1 MRVIGP
7 TGILVL
13 LFLTAG
19 SLLGQVM
26 ITTTSLPNGTVGQS
40 YLTPQQTTV
49 QLVATGGCGCPYQWS
64 FFNFSSDNGD
74 GLSFNS
80 DGTITGI
87 PSAPATL
94 TFQVQVFDVEDEETS
109 SVVGLSITISGGTVT
124 ISTKSLPNGTVGK
137 PYLVQ
142 LVAKGGSGG
151 PYQWSFSNFS
161 SNNKDG
167 LAFNSDGTITG
178 TPATA
183 VTLSFQV
190 QASDPQ
196 TEQNSN
202 QLGLSITVSASAT
215 PPPPPPPCSPTIG
228 PTSPLPSG
236 DVNLFYPPVTFTL
249 SHCPGP
255 FTYSVAAVGSSN
267 ANALPPGMSLSNSGV
282 LGGTPTE
289 AGAFNFVLTA
299 TGPNQSQ
306 AQMQYA
312 ITIHPL
318 PVVTTASPL
327 PSGTLGALY
336 SQQIAASGG
345 VPPYTFSMDANPP
358 GISISRSGLL
368 SGTPLLTGTFPFNI
382 GVTDSLGGQTSSPF
396 QVSFDASFVVGTAD
410 VQVSPFSLTFDADFQ
425 GNPPASQT
433 LGVTPATGE
442 KLPVKFSVLVD
453 NGQSNT
459 AAPSWISVSPTST
472 SAPAGLVVSVNQGNL
487 AAGAYPARIR
497 VLDDNNLPT
506 DVSVTLN
513 VKSTTQQLTV
523 WPSMLRFGGREA
535 APGILV
541 ADMLVSNT
549 GAGTLAFNASVTGGS
564 SWISSIAPSSGQT
577 TLGAPVLLQ
586 VQVNSEGLGVGS
598 YNDTI
603 HVASPAGGVDIPIS
617 LFVAAS
623 GPVLSVSPTGVFFHA
638 RQNGG
643 TSAIGNIEILNIGDP
658 NSTVNWT
665 ASLISGSNWLNLVS
679 SSSTATA
686 STPGVLTVA
695 PVQNASQL
703 ALGPYYALIQIA
715 DSNSLNSPQFAIA
728 VLNVEP
734 DSVAPTPDATPG
746 GLFFTI
752 PRNGSAPPSQQVV
765 MNTSSATPV
774 SFVVATTTTD
784 QGTWLSATPSSGT
797 ATGQS
802 SGNVSVS
809 VDPTGLAAGIYTGN
823 VSISIGQAL
832 ESVNVTFVVQPT
844 SSTSAIAQL
853 RPEVSGCTAS
863 KLAITESGLVNNF
876 AVPAGWPATLIV
888 QLNDDCGSPVT
899 SGSVTASFSNGDAPL
914 VLAGDS
920 LGNYSATWQPGD
932 VTSEMVVTLNA
943 AAGSLQSATAKLYGG
958 IDVNQTPPPTL
969 APGGILNNFNPVV
982 GGSLSPGIIAQV
994 FGTGLAASSSA
1005 TGILPLPTTFN
1016 NTFAQVGQFQ
1026 APLYFLS
1033 SGQLNVQLP
1042 SEITTSQQVP
1052 IVLSVHNALTLPF
1065 TLDLVPTAPGVM
1077 SMFDGPTQPSVQ
1089 NGAHI
1094 IAQHLNGTAVNS
1106 NSPGKPGEYL
1116 VMYLVGLG
1124 VTDPS
1129 VPSGMPASANPL
1141 SKVTVQP
1148 TVTVDSLPSNVAFA
1162 GLTPGF
1168 VGLYQIDFQV
1178 PTGVT
1183 TGEVVVTVSQGGI
1196 AANPTLLA
1204 VSQ

>member
-1 MRVIGP
+1 MRAIGP
-7 TGILVL
+7 TGNLAL
-13 LFLTAG
+13 LFLAGG
-19 SLLGQVM
+19 SLFGAVT

-40 YLTPQQTTV
+40 YLTGQQTTV

-64 FFNFSSDNGD
+64 FFNLNPDNGD

-80 DGTITGI
+80 DGTITGT
-87 PSAPATL
+87 PTAPVTV
-94 TFQVQVFDVEDEETS
+94 TFQAEVFDVEDEEFS
-109 SVVGLSITISGGTVT
+109 SIVGLSITISGGTVT

-142 LVAKGGSGG
+142 LMAKGGSGG

-161 SNNKDG
+161 SNNTDG
-167 LAFNSDGTITG
+167 LTFNQDGTITG
-178 TPATA
+178 TPSTA
-183 VTLSFQV
+183 ATLSFQV
-190 QASDPQ
+190 QAFDPE
-196 TEQNSN
+196 TELSSN
-202 QLGLSITVSASAT
+202 PVGLSITISASAT
-215 PPPPPPPCSPTIG
+215 PPPPPPLCSPTIG
-228 PTSPLPSG
+228 PPSPLPSG

-255 FTYSVAAVGSSN
+255 FTYSVAAVGSPS
-267 ANALPPGMSLSNSGV
+267 APPLPPGMSLNSGV
-282 LGGTPTE
+282 LGGTPNE
-289 AGAFNFVLTA
+289 AGTFNFVLTA

-306 AQMQYA
+306 GQMQYA
-312 ITIHPL
+312 ITINPL
-318 PVVTTASPL
+318 PAVTTASPL

-336 SQQIAASGG
+336 SRQIAATGG
-345 VPPYTFSMDANPP
+345 VPPYTFSMDANPS
-358 GISISRSGLL
+358 GISINRSGLL
-368 SGTPLLTGTFPFNI
+368 SGTPTASGTFPFNI

-396 QVSFDASFVVGTAD
+396 QVSFNASLVNVGAN
-410 VQVSPFSLTFDADFQ
+410 VQVSSLGLTFDADFQ
-425 GNPPASQT
+425 GNPPASQA
-433 LGVTPATGE
+433 LAVTPATGE
-442 KLPVKFSVLVD
+442 KLPVKFSVLID

-459 AAPSWISVSPTST
+459 AAPAWISVSPTNA

-506 DVSVTLN
+506 DVTVTLN
-513 VKSTTQQLTV
+513 VQSTAQQLTV
-523 WPSMLRFGGREA
+523 WPSLLRFGAREA

-541 ADMLVSNT
+541 EDMLVSNT
-549 GAGTLAFNASVTGGS
+549 GAGTLPFNASVTGGS
-564 SWISSIAPSSGQT
+564 SWISSITPNSGQT

-598 YNDTI
+598 YHDTI
-603 HVASPAGGVDIPIS
+603 HVASLDGNVDIPIS
-617 LFVAAS
+617 LFVSAS
-623 GPVLSVSPTGVFFHA
+623 GPVLSVGQTGVFFHA
-638 RQNGG
+638 RQNGD
-643 TSAIGNIEILNIGDP
+643 TSAVRSVEILNIGDP
-658 NSTVNWT
+658 DSTVHWT

-679 SSSTATA
+679 SSGTATA
-686 STPGVLTVA
+686 STPGILSVA

-703 ALGPYYALIQIA
+703 ALGPYYALMQIA

-746 GLFFTI
+746 GLFFTT
-752 PRNGSAPPSQQVV
+752 PRNGSAPAAQPVV
-765 MNTSSATPV
+765 INTSSATPV
-774 SFVVATTTTD
+774 PFVVATTTSD
-784 QGTWLSATPSSGT
+784 QGGWLSATPSSGN
-797 ATGQS
+797 ASGQA
-802 SGNVSVS
+802 SGHISVS

-823 VSISIGQAL
+823 VSFSLGQAL
-832 ESVNVTFVVQPT
+832 ESVSVTFVVQPT
-844 SSTSAIAQL
+844 SSTNAIARL
-853 RPEVSGCTAS
+853 RPEASGCTAS

-876 AVPAGWPATLIV
+876 AVPAGWPASLIV

-899 SGSVTASFSNGDAPL
+899 DGSVTASFSNGDAPL

-920 LGNYSATWQPGD
+920 LGNYAATWQPGA
-932 VTSEMVVTLNA
+932 VTSEMLVTLNA
-943 AAGSLQSATAKLYGG
+943 AAGSLQPATAKLYGD
-958 IDVNQTPPPTL
+958 IEVNQTPPPTL

-982 GGSLSPGIIAQV
+982 GGALSPGIIAQV
-994 FGTGLAASSSA
+994 FGTGLAPSSSD
-1005 TGILPLPTTFN
+1005 TGILPLPTSFN
-1016 NTFAQVGQFQ
+1016 ETFAQVGQFQ

-1042 SEITTSQQVP
+1042 NEIATSQQVP
-1052 IVLSVHNALTLPF
+1052 IVLSVNNALTLPF
-1065 TLDLVPTAPGVM
+1065 TLDLVPNAPGVM
-1077 SMFDGPTQPSVQ
+1077 SMFDGPTRPSVQ
-1089 NGAHI
+1089 DGAHI

-1106 NSPGKPGEYL
+1106 DNPGKPGEYL

-1124 VTDPS
+1124 ITDPS
-1129 VPSGMPASANPL
+1129 VPSGIPAAANPL

-1183 TGEVVVTVSQGGI
+1183 TGEVVVNVSQGGI

>member
-1 MRVIGP
+1 M
-7 TGILVL
+7 
-13 LFLTAG
+13 
-19 SLLGQVM
+19 S
-26 ITTTSLPNGTVGQS
+26 
-40 YLTPQQTTV
+40 
-49 QLVATGGCGCPYQWS
+49 
-64 FFNFSSDNGD
+64 
-74 GLSFNS
+74 
-80 DGTITGI
+80 
-87 PSAPATL
+87 
-94 TFQVQVFDVEDEETS
+94 DVEDEETS
-109 SVVGLSITISGGTVT
+109 SIVGLSITISGGTVT

-142 LVAKGGSGG
+142 LIAKGGSGG
-151 PYQWSFSNFS
+151 PYQWSFSAFS
-161 SNNKDG
+161 SNNTDG
-167 LAFNSDGTITG
+167 LAFDSDGTITG

-190 QASDPQ
+190 QAYDPE
-196 TEQNSN
+196 TEENSG
-202 QLGLSITVSASAT
+202 QVGLSITISASAQS
-215 PPPPPPPCSPTIG
+215 PPPPPPCAPTIE
-228 PTSPLPSG
+228 PASPLPSS
-236 DVNLFYPPVTFTL
+236 DVSLFYPPVTFTL

-255 FTYSVAAVGSSN
+255 FTFSIAAVGYSS
-267 ANALPPGMSLSNSGV
+267 ANALPPGMSLNNAV
-282 LGGTPTE
+282 LGGTPTA
-289 AGAFNFVLTA
+289 AGTFNFVLTA

-318 PVVTTASPL
+318 PTVTTAAPL

-336 SQQIAASGG
+336 SQQIAATGG

-368 SGTPLLTGTFPFNI
+368 SGTPLTTGTFPFNI
-382 GVTDSLGGQTSSPF
+382 GVTDSLGGESSSPF
-396 QVSFDASFVVGTAD
+396 QLSFAASFVNGTSD
-410 VQVSPFSLTFDADFQ
+410 VQMSPLSLIFDADFQ
-425 GNPPASQT
+425 GNPPASQAI
-433 LGVTPATGE
+433 GVTPAMDE
-442 KLPVKFSVLVD
+442 KLPVKFSVLID
-453 NGQSNT
+453 NGQSDT
-459 AAPSWISVSPTST
+459 GAPSWISVSPTSA
-472 SAPAGLVVSVNQGNL
+472 SAPTGLVVRVNQGNL
-487 AAGAYPARIR
+487 AAGSYSARIR

-513 VKSTTQQLTV
+513 VNSATQQLTV
-523 WPSMLRFGGREA
+523 CPAIVRFGAREA
-535 APGILV
+535 APGILI

-549 GAGTLAFNASVTGGS
+549 GAGTLAFNASVTNGS
-564 SWISSIAPSSGQT
+564 SWISAIAPSSGQT

-586 VQVNSEGLGVGS
+586 VQVNSQGLGVGS
-598 YNDTI
+598 YHDTI
-603 HVASPAGGVDIPIS
+603 HVASQAGNVDIPIS
-617 LFVAAS
+617 LFVSAS
-623 GPVLSVSPTGVFFHA
+623 GPVLSASQTGVFFHA

-643 TSAIGNIEILNIGDP
+643 TSASGKIEILNIGDP
-658 NSTVNWT
+658 NSTVDWT
-665 ASLISGSNWLNLVS
+665 ARLMSGSNWLELVS
-679 SSSTATA
+679 SSGKATA
-686 STPGVLTVA
+686 SIPGVLTVA
-695 PVQNASQL
+695 PAPNASQL
-703 ALGPYYALIQIA
+703 APGPYYALIQIA

-734 DSVAPTPDATPG
+734 DSIAPTPDATPG

-752 PRNGSAPPSQQVV
+752 PRNGAAPAAQQVV
-765 MNTSSATPV
+765 INTSSATPV

-784 QGTWLSATPSSGT
+784 QGTWLSATPSSSD
-797 ATGQS
+797 ASGQS
-802 SGNVSVS
+802 SGNISVS

-832 ESVNVTFVVQPT
+832 ESVNVTFNVQPT
-844 SSTSAIAQL
+844 SSTNAIAQL

-914 VLAGDS
+914 VLASDS
-920 LGNYSATWQPGD
+920 LGNYSATWQPGA

-943 AAGSLQSATAKLYGG
+943 ASGTLQSASAKLYGG
-958 IDVNQTPPPTL
+958 IALNETPPPTL
-969 APGGILNNFNPVV
+969 APEGILNNFNPVV

-1052 IVLSVHNALTLPF
+1052 IVLSVNNALTLPV
-1065 TLDLVPTAPGVM
+1065 TLDLVPNAPGVM
-1077 SMFDGPTQPSVQ
+1077 SMFDGPTPPSVQ
-1089 NGAHI
+1089 DGAHI

-1106 NSPGKPGEYL
+1106 SSPGKPGEYL
-1116 VMYLVGLG
+1116 VMYLAGLG
-1124 VTDPS
+1124 ATDPS
-1129 VPSGMPASANPL
+1129 VPSGMPASSNPL

-1148 TVTVDSLPSNVAFA
+1148 TVMVDSLSSNVAFA

-1178 PTGVT
+1178 PMGVT
-1183 TGEVVVTVSQGGI
+1183 PGEVVVTVSQGGV

-1204 VSQ
+1204 VGQ